1 MQNLFQMQIGG
12 SPKPPDTD
20 GASWAGSDQRV
31 KRFDATPFLLN
42 VWTRSLVKGFMD
54 GKGVDLMFRN
64 G

>member
-1 MQNLFQMQIGG
+1 MGQVGRVR
-12 SPKPPDTD
+12 S
-20 GASWAGSDQRV
+20 SDQRV
-31 KRFDATPFLLN
+31 KRFAATPFLLN